1 MNTKTEHKEE
11 TIKVSADMLL
21 DILGII
27 LKEGLKYEIIQ
38 IIENRAIAVIQVG
51 VDSNPSRQAKVIQN
65 INNLL
70 STYNDY
76 RFGQDESLNWREN

>member
-1 MNTKTEHKEE
+1 MNTKAEQKEE
-11 TIKVSADMLL
+11 TIKVPADMLL

-27 LKEGLKYEIIQ
+27 LKEGLRYEIVQ
-38 IIENRAIAVIQVG
+38 IIENRAIAVMQIG
-51 VDSNPSRQAKVIQN
+51 IDGNPSRQLKAIQN